1 MADRFRT
8 ASPKNGDDVTPR
20 SILISGGSIAGPAL
34 AVWLD
39 AAGHR
44 TTVVERFAE
53 QRDTGQNID
62 IRGAAR
68 EVVRRMGLE
77 DAVKAATT
85 GERGTEFVDARGRAL
100 ASFPAGT
107 SDGDGATAE
116 VEILRGDLSRL
127 LVERSRPGTEYVFG
141 DRITGLD
148 ERADGVEVT
157 FRDGPTRTFDVVVI
171 AEGVTSRTR
180 ALVLPDADVRELGL
194 YTAYLTIPRTPADT
208 DLWRWYNA
216 PGGRSVTLR
225 PDNVGT
231 IRAAVSFRSD
241 VRGLAD
247 IAPDAQVRVLRRTF
261 DDAGWETPRILDALG
276 GGAPFYFDSLAQV
289 RLPAW
294 SRGRVAVVGDAAYC
308 ASPVSGMSTSLA
320 LVGAYVLAG
329 ELAAHDDHRAA
340 FAAYE
345 ARMRP
350 YVDDAQDLPPGV
362 PWIAHPRTR
371 PGVTA
376 LQTAIRV
383 VGSAPALRA
392 GKAVGAVAGLF
403 SGPSS
408 ELVDLSGYPS
418 IAASTAL

>member
-1 MADRFRT
+1 MADRLPAT
-8 ASPKNGDDVTPR
+8 CPKNGDDVTPR

-39 AAGHR
+39 AAGWN

-68 EVVRRMGLE
+68 EVVRRMDLE

-85 GERGTEFVDARGRAL
+85 GERGTEFVDAGGRAL

-127 LVERSRPGTEYVFG
+127 LVERSCPGTEYVLG
-141 DRITGLD
+141 DQITGLD
-148 ERADGVEVT
+148 ERADGVQVT
-157 FRDGPTRTFDVVVI
+157 FRDAPTRTFDVVVVI

-180 ALVLPDADVRELGL
+180 ALVLPDAD
-194 YTAYLTIPRTPADT
+194 T
-208 DLWRWYNA
+208 DLWRWYDA

-247 IAPDAQVRVLRRTF
+247 IAPEARSACCAARSPTP
-261 DDAGWETPRILDALG
+261 AGRPPASSTP
-276 GGAPFYFDSLAQV
+276 ST
-289 RLPAW
+289 PA
-294 SRGRVAVVGDAAYC
+294 R
-308 ASPVSGMSTSLA
+308 PSTSTPSRRCA
-320 LVGAYVLAG
+320 C
-329 ELAAHDDHRAA
+329 
-340 FAAYE
+340 
-345 ARMRP
+345 
-350 YVDDAQDLPPGV
+350 PPGAAGAWRSSATS
-362 PWIAHPRTR
+362 PTAPRR
-371 PGVTA
+371 
-376 LQTAIRV
+376 
-383 VGSAPALRA
+383 
-392 GKAVGAVAGLF
+392 
-403 SGPSS
+403 
-408 ELVDLSGYPS
+408 
-418 IAASTAL
+418 